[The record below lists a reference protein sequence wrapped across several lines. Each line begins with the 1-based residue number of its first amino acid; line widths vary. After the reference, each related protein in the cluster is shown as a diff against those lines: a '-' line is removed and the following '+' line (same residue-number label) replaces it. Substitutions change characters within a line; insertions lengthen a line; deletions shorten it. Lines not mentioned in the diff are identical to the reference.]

1 MRAIAMHVVSIRFEN
16 DLRER
21 ISAAVF
27 VYTSKIFRVISRQR
41 TSSNRTVRFV
51 RALERRK
58 LGWFASVQSRV
69 VTEYNVCLC
78 HKVHSWPPCCRPQVT
93 LDRPPPA
100 PRECLFVYFCS
111 ISRLQVSYISFRKYC
126 SLLPRSFFFFR
137 LKLDSRLQ
145 SQCLKTVFFFWSSVG
160 SAAWCE
166 KSEEWQVFGCVNE
179 CAGKVSLARVDS
191 YKRFRLTATVQIS
204 LISRWIEYN
213 TKEGKAVRR
222 RVAFRKFQTL
232 LFVGFCFTSGELF
245 KPSHNASQRLARYN
259 RHADICIYV

>member
-1 MRAIAMHVVSIRFEN
+1 MRAIAMHVGSIRFEN

-126 SLLPRSFFFFR
+126 SLLPRSFFFR

-145 SQCLKTVFFFWSSVG
+145 SQCLKTVFFFFFLVICRFSSV
-160 SAAWCE
+160 
-166 KSEEWQVFGCVNE
+166 
-179 CAGKVSLARVDS
+179 
-191 YKRFRLTATVQIS
+191 
-204 LISRWIEYN
+204 
-213 TKEGKAVRR
+213 VREIW
-222 RVAFRKFQTL
+222 RVAGVWMR
-232 LFVGFCFTSGELF
+232 
-245 KPSHNASQRLARYN
+245 
-259 RHADICIYV
+259 